1 MIIKKLQS
9 VHGGVF
15 PGAAYN
21 EKKVLEG
28 VAELAGYA
36 NIDGNF
42 LHTLRTLHG
51 VGIDGSKEVERYLQ
65 GRSETYGNTRSTQW
79 QLHLALSCKGQEKN
93 KEQLVSIAHAMMRE
107 YGMGCQPYF
116 IYFHHDTENNHV
128 HILTTRI
135 TEKGRLM
142 SDHHDYRRLNAA
154 LNRVVCE
161 DQQNDI
167 RRMFGYSF
175 TTEGQLMNIAREFNY
190 KVGESKEGNGILSF
204 YHGGAETIRVR
215 RSDIEA
221 RIAEVKTDKRDIA
234 RREETA
240 KRLKAIIIKY
250 RELSLKQAPYSDD
263 DQKMKS
269 EGKEEEHA
277 KTKKEL
283 MKRKKVKILPEVKKL
298 TDAKGKPLS
307 KLEQYQMQWFI
318 DELRNK
324 FGIAVHFQK
333 DKNGVVRGYGI
344 VDHNNKVAL
353 NGSEVM
359 KLADIIGITEWK
371 AAQESKAI
379 RKTTKRVDKTSS
391 VSKAKP
397 SDNVKLPAWSNKG
410 VEQSD
415 IPKWADLW
423 NNRDLHS
430 GANDSDSDRVKKT
443 SASDTGT
450 SQNRTATRPSF
461 DNRSQAPA
469 SKENETPKE
478 TVKATIYSSDST
490 LDIYRPMFR
499 ARACSVNGKN
509 IVRMELDGKTY
520 DHTITD
526 NQTEWYCKAPAEAH
540 DDIAIRLA
548 VFYFYKEIY
557 ESYRRQL
564 AEAYVKVGGNAL
576 ELPEGD
582 VRCYK
587 LMNGLWRVAFD
598 SNGST
603 IHYDLTDQESRM
615 MNRLDGNKAA
625 FNETKVRLFKE
636 HVARDEANAIVRN
649 LRYDDIGVYPSYASK
664 DDAPDKIASFISQ
677 HQQLM
682 QRLMSVLTHY
692 TGNGFNREFEV
703 GGKRGRWDD
712 IDDERRFKGGMSM

>member
-1 MIIKKLQS
+1 MIIKKIDP

-28 VAELAGYA
+28 VAELAGHA

-51 VGIDGSKEVERYLQ
+51 VGIDCSKEVERYLQ
-65 GRSETYGNTRSTQW
+65 SRSQTYGNTRSTQW
-79 QLHLALSCKGQEKN
+79 QVHLALSCKGQEKN
-93 KEQLVSIAHAMMRE
+93 KEQLVGIAHAVMQE
-107 YGMGCQPYF
+107 YGMGKQPYF

-128 HILTTRI
+128 HILTTRV
-135 TEKGRLM
+135 TAKGRLI
-142 SDHHDYRRLNAA
+142 SDHYDYHRFNAA
-154 LNRVVCE
+154 LNCVVKE

-167 RRMFGYSF
+167 GRMFEYSF
-175 TTEGQLMNIAREFNY
+175 TTEGQLMNIARGFHY
-190 KVGESKEGNGILSF
+190 KTGELKEDSGVLSF
-204 YHGGAETIRVR
+204 YHGGVEAIRVR
-215 RSDIEA
+215 RSDIDA
-221 RIAEVKTDKRDIA
+221 RIAEVKADKRDIA

-250 RELSLKQAPYSDD
+250 RELSLKQTPYSAD
-263 DQKMKS
+263 DQKMES
-269 EGKEEEHA
+269 EGNEKERVQ
-277 KTKKEL
+277 TKKEL

-318 DELRNK
+318 DELRCK

-333 DKNGVVRGYGI
+333 DKNGIVRGYGI

-359 KLADIIGITEWK
+359 KLADIIGIMEWK
-371 AAQESKAI
+371 AAQEAKAT
-379 RKTTKRVDKTSS
+379 RKKTKHADKTEGTKPSFNNRSQSS
-391 VSKAKP
+391 VSK
-397 SDNVKLPAWSNKG
+397 
-410 VEQSD
+410 
-415 IPKWADLW
+415 
-423 NNRDLHS
+423 
-430 GANDSDSDRVKKT
+430 
-443 SASDTGT
+443 
-450 SQNRTATRPSF
+450 
-461 DNRSQAPA
+461 
-469 SKENETPKE
+469 ENEMPKE
-478 TVKATIYSSDST
+478 TVKATVYRPDST
-490 LDIYRPMFR
+490 LDIYRPMFK

-520 DHTITD
+520 DHAITD
-526 NQTEWYCKAPAEAH
+526 NQTEWYCEAQTEAH

-557 ESYRRQL
+557 ESYRRLL
-564 AEAYVKVGGNAL
+564 ADAYVKEGGQTL
-576 ELPEGD
+576 ELPEGS

-587 LMNGLWRVAFD
+587 RMNGLWHVAFD
-598 SNGST
+598 SNGGT
-603 IHYDLTDQESRM
+603 IHYDLTEQESRL
-615 MNRLDGNKAA
+615 MNRLEGNKAE
-625 FNETKVRLFKE
+625 FNEAKVRLFKE

-649 LRYDDIGVYPSYASK
+649 LQYDSVGVFPSYASK
-664 DDAPDKIASFISQ
+664 DDAPNKIVAFAGL
-677 HQQLM
+677 HA
-682 QRLMSVLTHY
+682 RLILKMMTALSHN

-703 GGKRGRWDD
+703 GGRRNRWDD

>member
-51 VGIDGSKEVERYLQ
+51 VGIDCSKEVERYLQ

-128 HILTTRI
+128 YILTTRI
-135 TEKGRLM
+135 TEKGRLL

-190 KVGESKEGNGILSF
+190 KVGESKEDNGILSF

-283 MKRKKVKILPEVKKL
+283 MKRKKIKILPEVKKL

-359 KLADIIGITEWK
+359 KLADIIGLTP
-371 AAQESKAI
+371 AHSQGRGS
-379 RKTTKRVDKTSS
+379 KTTVKEVPKVQKSTYWKVRPFGSS
-391 VSKAKP
+391 SPGGDGPGTA
-397 SDNVKLPAWSNKG
+397 
-410 VEQSD
+410 
-415 IPKWADLW
+415 PK
-423 NNRDLHS
+423 
-430 GANDSDSDRVKKT
+430 K
-443 SASDTGT
+443 
-450 SQNRTATRPSF
+450 
-461 DNRSQAPA
+461 
-469 SKENETPKE
+469 
-478 TVKATIYSSDST
+478 TVKATIYRPDST

-520 DHTITD
+520 GHAITD

-625 FNETKVRLFKE
+625 FNEAKVRLFKE

-682 QRLMSVLTHY
+682 QRLMSVLTQN

-703 GGKRGRWDD
+703 GGRRNRWDD
-712 IDDERRFKGGMSM
+712 IDDERRSKGGMSM

>member
-1 MIIKKLQS
+1 MIIKKIDP

-21 EKKVLEG
+21 EKKVLAG
-28 VAELAGYA
+28 VAELAGHA

-42 LHTLRTLHG
+42 LHTLHTLHS
-51 VGIDGSKEVERYLQ
+51 VGIDCSKEVERYLQ
-65 GRSETYGNTRSTQW
+65 SQSQTYGNTRSTQW
-79 QLHLALSCKGQEKN
+79 QVHLALSCKGQEKN
-93 KEQLVSIAHAMMRE
+93 KEQLVGIAHAVMRE
-107 YGMGCQPYF
+107 YGMGKQPYF

-128 HILTTRI
+128 HILTTRV
-135 TEKGRLM
+135 TAKGRLI
-142 SDHHDYRRLNAA
+142 SDHYDYHRFNAA
-154 LNRVVCE
+154 LNRVVKE

-167 RRMFGYSF
+167 GRMFEYSF
-175 TTEGQLMNIAREFNY
+175 TTEGQLMNIARGFHY
-190 KVGESKEGNGILSF
+190 KTGELKEDSGVLSF
-204 YHGGAETIRVR
+204 YHGGVEAIRVR
-215 RSDIEA
+215 RSDIDA
-221 RIAEVKTDKRDIA
+221 RIAELKADKRDIA

-283 MKRKKVKILPEVKKL
+283 MKRKKIKILPEVKKL

-359 KLADIIGITEWK
+359 KLADIIGIMEWK
-371 AAQESKAI
+371 AAQEAKAT
-379 RKTTKRVDKTSS
+379 RKKTKHADKTEGTKPSFNNRSQSS
-391 VSKAKP
+391 VSK
-397 SDNVKLPAWSNKG
+397 
-410 VEQSD
+410 
-415 IPKWADLW
+415 
-423 NNRDLHS
+423 
-430 GANDSDSDRVKKT
+430 
-443 SASDTGT
+443 
-450 SQNRTATRPSF
+450 
-461 DNRSQAPA
+461 
-469 SKENETPKE
+469 ENEMPKE
-478 TVKATIYSSDST
+478 TVKATIYCPDST
-490 LDIYRPMFR
+490 LDIYRPMFK

-509 IVRMELDGKTY
+509 IVRMDLDGKTY
-520 DHTITD
+520 DHAITD
-526 NQTEWYCKAPAEAH
+526 NQTEWYCKAPTEAH

-557 ESYRRQL
+557 ESYRRLL
-564 AEAYVKVGGNAL
+564 ADAYVKEGGQTL
-576 ELPEGD
+576 ELPEGS

-587 LMNGLWRVAFD
+587 RMNGLWHVAFD
-598 SNGST
+598 SNGGT
-603 IHYDLTDQESRM
+603 IHYDLTEQESRM
-615 MNRLDGNKAA
+615 MNRLEGRKAE
-625 FNETKVRLFKE
+625 FNEAKVRLFKE

-649 LRYDDIGVYPSYASK
+649 LQYDSVGVFPSYASK
-664 DDAPDKIASFISQ
+664 DDAPNKIVAFAGQ
-677 HQQLM
+677 HAQLILK
-682 QRLMSVLTHY
+682 LMTALSHN

-703 GGKRGRWDD
+703 GGRRNRWDD

>member
-1 MIIKKLQS
+1 MIITKLKS

-28 VAELAGYA
+28 VAELAGHA

-51 VGIDGSKEVERYLQ
+51 VGIDCSKEVERYLQ
-65 GRSETYGNTRSTQW
+65 SQSQTYGNTRSTQW
-79 QLHLALSCKGQEKN
+79 QVHLALSCKGQEKN
-93 KEQLVSIAHAMMRE
+93 REQLVGIAHAMMRE
-107 YGMGCQPYF
+107 YGMGKQPYF

-128 HILTTRI
+128 HILTTRV
-135 TEKGRLM
+135 TAKGRLI
-142 SDHHDYRRLNAA
+142 SDHYDYHRFNAA
-154 LNRVVCE
+154 LNCVVKE

-167 RRMFGYSF
+167 GRMFEYSF
-175 TTEGQLMNIAREFNY
+175 TTEGQLMNIARGFHY
-190 KVGESKEGNGILSF
+190 KTGESKENSGVLSF
-204 YHGGAETIRVR
+204 YHGGVEAIRVR
-215 RSDIEA
+215 RSDIDT
-221 RIAEVKTDKRDIA
+221 RIAEVKADKRDIA
-234 RREETA
+234 RREDTA

-250 RELSLKQAPYSDD
+250 RELSLKQTPYSAD
-263 DQKMKS
+263 DQKMES
-269 EGKEEEHA
+269 EGKEKERA
-277 KTKKEL
+277 QTKKEL
-283 MKRKKVKILPEVKKL
+283 MKRKKVKILPEIKTL

-318 DELRNK
+318 DELRCK

-333 DKNGVVRGYGI
+333 DKNSIVRGYGI

-359 KLADIIGITEWK
+359 KLADIIGIMEWK
-371 AAQESKAI
+371 AAQEAKAT
-379 RKTTKRVDKTSS
+379 RMKTKHADKTEGTKPSFNNRSQSS
-391 VSKAKP
+391 VSK
-397 SDNVKLPAWSNKG
+397 
-410 VEQSD
+410 
-415 IPKWADLW
+415 
-423 NNRDLHS
+423 
-430 GANDSDSDRVKKT
+430 
-443 SASDTGT
+443 
-450 SQNRTATRPSF
+450 
-461 DNRSQAPA
+461 
-469 SKENETPKE
+469 ENEMPKE
-478 TVKATIYSSDST
+478 TVKATVYRPDST
-490 LDIYRPMFR
+490 LDIYRPMFK

-520 DHTITD
+520 DHAITD
-526 NQTEWYCKAPAEAH
+526 NQTEWYCKSPAEAH

-576 ELPEGD
+576 ELPEGK

-598 SNGST
+598 NNGGC

-682 QRLMSVLTHY
+682 QRLMSVLTHN

-703 GGKRGRWDD
+703 GGRRGRWDD

>member
-21 EKKVLEG
+21 EMKVLEG

-51 VGIDGSKEVERYLQ
+51 VGIDCSKEVERYLQ

-135 TEKGRLM
+135 TKKGRLL

-175 TTEGQLMNIAREFNY
+175 TTEGQLMNIARGFHY
-190 KVGESKEGNGILSF
+190 KTSESKEDNGILSF

-215 RSDIEA
+215 RSDIES
-221 RIAEVKTDKRDIA
+221 RIAEVKSDDRDMA
-234 RREETA
+234 QRDALA

-298 TDAKGKPLS
+298 TDVKGKPLS

-359 KLADIIGITEWK
+359 KIADIIGITP
-371 AAQESKAI
+371 AHSQGRGS
-379 RKTTKRVDKTSS
+379 KTTVKEVPKVQKSTYWKVRPIGSS
-391 VSKAKP
+391 SPGGDGPGA
-397 SDNVKLPAWSNKG
+397 A
-410 VEQSD
+410 
-415 IPKWADLW
+415 PK
-423 NNRDLHS
+423 
-430 GANDSDSDRVKKT
+430 K
-443 SASDTGT
+443 
-450 SQNRTATRPSF
+450 
-461 DNRSQAPA
+461 
-469 SKENETPKE
+469 
-478 TVKATIYSSDST
+478 TVKATIYRPDST

-499 ARACSVNGKN
+499 SRACSVNGKN
-509 IVRMELDGKTY
+509 IVRMELDGNTY
-520 DHTITD
+520 DHAITD

-557 ESYRRQL
+557 ESYRRLL
-564 AEAYVKVGGNAL
+564 ADAYVKEGGLSL
-576 ELPEGD
+576 ELPEGS

-587 LMNGLWRVAFD
+587 RMNGLWHVAFD
-598 SNGST
+598 CNGST

-625 FNETKVRLFKE
+625 FNEAKVRLFKE

-649 LRYDDIGVYPSYASK
+649 LRYDDIGVYPSYVSK

-682 QRLMSVLTHY
+682 QRLMSVLTHN

-703 GGKRGRWDD
+703 GGKRCRWDD

>member
-51 VGIDGSKEVERYLQ
+51 VGIDCSKEVERYLQ

-135 TEKGRLM
+135 TEKGRLL

-167 RRMFGYSF
+167 GRMFGYSF
-175 TTEGQLMNIAREFNY
+175 TTEGQLMNIARGFHY
-190 KVGESKEGNGILSF
+190 KTSESKEDSGVLSL
-204 YHGGAETIRVR
+204 YHGGVEAIRVR
-215 RSDIEA
+215 RSDIDA

-359 KLADIIGITEWK
+359 KLADIIGLTP
-371 AAQESKAI
+371 AHSQGRGS
-379 RKTTKRVDKTSS
+379 KTTVKEVTKVQKSTYWKVRPFGSS
-391 VSKAKP
+391 SPGGNGPGA
-397 SDNVKLPAWSNKG
+397 A
-410 VEQSD
+410 
-415 IPKWADLW
+415 PK
-423 NNRDLHS
+423 
-430 GANDSDSDRVKKT
+430 K
-443 SASDTGT
+443 
-450 SQNRTATRPSF
+450 
-461 DNRSQAPA
+461 
-469 SKENETPKE
+469 
-478 TVKATIYSSDST
+478 TVKATIYRPDST
-490 LDIYRPMFR
+490 LDIYRPMFK
-499 ARACSVNGKN
+499 ARVCSVSGINT
-509 IVRMELDGKTY
+509 VRMELDGKTL
-520 DHTITD
+520 DHAITD
-526 NQTEWYCKAPAEAH
+526 NQAVWYCKAPAEAH

-564 AEAYVKVGGNAL
+564 AESYVKVGGNAL

-598 SNGST
+598 NNGGC

-625 FNETKVRLFKE
+625 FNEAKVRLFKE

-682 QRLMSVLTHY
+682 QRLMSVLSHN

-703 GGKRGRWDD
+703 GGRRNRWDD

>member
-51 VGIDGSKEVERYLQ
+51 VGIDCSKEVERYLQ

-135 TEKGRLM
+135 TEKGRLL
-142 SDHHDYRRLNAA
+142 SDHHDYRRLNTA

-190 KVGESKEGNGILSF
+190 KVGESKEDNGILSF

-221 RIAEVKTDKRDIA
+221 RIAEIKYDDREMAQRDAIA
-234 RREETA
+234 R
-240 KRLKAIIIKY
+240 RLKAIIIKY
-250 RELSLKQAPYSDD
+250 REMSLKQAVSADEVSRTVSDD
-263 DQKMKS
+263 KK
-269 EGKEEEHA
+269 EGRV
-277 KTKKEL
+277 KTRKEL
-283 MKRKKVKILPEVKKL
+283 MRGRKIKVHPDIKKL

-371 AAQESKAI
+371 VAQEAKAT
-379 RKTTKRVDKTSS
+379 RKKTMYADKTE
-391 VSKAKP
+391 ATKP
-397 SDNVKLPAWSNKG
+397 LF
-410 VEQSD
+410 
-415 IPKWADLW
+415 
-423 NNRDLHS
+423 NNRSLS
-430 GANDSDSDRVKKT
+430 S
-443 SASDTGT
+443 
-450 SQNRTATRPSF
+450 
-461 DNRSQAPA
+461 A
-469 SKENETPKE
+469 SKENEMPKE
-478 TVKATIYSSDST
+478 TVKATIYRPDST
-490 LDIYRPMFR
+490 LDIYRPMFK

-509 IVRMELDGKTY
+509 IVRMELDGNTY
-520 DHTITD
+520 DHAITD

-548 VFYFYKEIY
+548 VFYFYKKIY

-564 AEAYVKVGGNAL
+564 AEAYVKLGGNAL
-576 ELPEGD
+576 ELPEGK

-587 LMNGLWRVAFD
+587 LMNGLWHVAFD

-625 FNETKVRLFKE
+625 FNEAKVRLFKE

-664 DDAPDKIASFISQ
+664 DDAPDKIDSFISQ

-682 QRLMSVLTHY
+682 QRLMSVLTHN

-703 GGKRGRWDD
+703 GGRRGRWDD

>member
-51 VGIDGSKEVERYLQ
+51 VGIDCSKEVERYLQ

-93 KEQLVSIAHAMMRE
+93 KEQMVSIAHAMMRE

-135 TEKGRLM
+135 TEKGRLL

-190 KVGESKEGNGILSF
+190 KVGESKEDNGILSF

-215 RSDIEA
+215 RSDIDA

-283 MKRKKVKILPEVKKL
+283 MKRKKIKILPEVKKL

-353 NGSEVM
+353 NDSEVM
-359 KLADIIGITEWK
+359 KLADIIGLTP
-371 AAQESKAI
+371 AHSQGRGS
-379 RKTTKRVDKTSS
+379 KTTVKEVPKVQKSTYWKVRPFGSS
-391 VSKAKP
+391 SPGGDGPGTA
-397 SDNVKLPAWSNKG
+397 
-410 VEQSD
+410 
-415 IPKWADLW
+415 PK
-423 NNRDLHS
+423 
-430 GANDSDSDRVKKT
+430 K
-443 SASDTGT
+443 
-450 SQNRTATRPSF
+450 
-461 DNRSQAPA
+461 
-469 SKENETPKE
+469 
-478 TVKATIYSSDST
+478 TVKATIYRPDST

-520 DHTITD
+520 GHAITD

-625 FNETKVRLFKE
+625 FNEAKVRLFKE

-682 QRLMSVLTHY
+682 QRLMSVLTHN

-703 GGKRGRWDD
+703 GGRRNRWDD

>member
-51 VGIDGSKEVERYLQ
+51 VGIDCSKEVERYLQ

-135 TEKGRLM
+135 TEKGRLL

-175 TTEGQLMNIAREFNY
+175 TTEGQLMNIARGFHY
-190 KVGESKEGNGILSF
+190 KTSESKEDSGVLSF
-204 YHGGAETIRVR
+204 YHGGAEAIRVR
-215 RSDIEA
+215 RSDIDA
-221 RIAEVKTDKRDIA
+221 RIAEVKSDDRDMA
-234 RREETA
+234 QRDALA

-269 EGKEEEHA
+269 EGKVEEHA

-307 KLEQYQMQWFI
+307 KMEQYQMQWFI
-318 DELRNK
+318 DELRDK

-359 KLADIIGITEWK
+359 KLADIIGLTP
-371 AAQESKAI
+371 AHSQGRGS
-379 RKTTKRVDKTSS
+379 KTTVKEVPKVQKSTYWKVRPFGSS
-391 VSKAKP
+391 SPGGDGPGTA
-397 SDNVKLPAWSNKG
+397 
-410 VEQSD
+410 
-415 IPKWADLW
+415 PK
-423 NNRDLHS
+423 
-430 GANDSDSDRVKKT
+430 K
-443 SASDTGT
+443 
-450 SQNRTATRPSF
+450 
-461 DNRSQAPA
+461 
-469 SKENETPKE
+469 
-478 TVKATIYSSDST
+478 TVKATIYRPDST

-603 IHYDLTDQESRM
+603 IHYDLTEQESRM

-682 QRLMSVLTHY
+682 QRLMSVLTHN

>member
-1 MIIKKLQS
+1 MIIKKIDP

-21 EKKVLEG
+21 EKKVLAG
-28 VAELAGYA
+28 VAELVGHA

-42 LHTLRTLHG
+42 LHTLHTLHG
-51 VGIDGSKEVERYLQ
+51 VSIDCSKEVERYLQ
-65 GRSETYGNTRSTQW
+65 SRSQTYGNTRSTQW
-79 QLHLALSCKGQEKN
+79 QVHLALSCKGQEKN
-93 KEQLVSIAHAMMRE
+93 KEQLVGIAHAVMRE
-107 YGMGCQPYF
+107 YGMGKQPYF

-128 HILTTRI
+128 HILTTRV
-135 TEKGRLM
+135 TAKGRLI
-142 SDHHDYRRLNAA
+142 SDHYDYHRFNAA
-154 LNRVVCE
+154 LNRVVKE

-167 RRMFGYSF
+167 GRMSEYSF
-175 TTEGQLMNIAREFNY
+175 TTEGQLMNIARGFHY
-190 KVGESKEGNGILSF
+190 KTGESKENSDVLSF
-204 YHGGAETIRVR
+204 YHGGVEAIKVR
-215 RSDIEA
+215 RSDIDT
-221 RIAEVKTDKRDIA
+221 RIAEVKADKRDIA

-240 KRLKAIIIKY
+240 KCLKAIIIKY
-250 RELSLKQAPYSDD
+250 RELSLKQTPYSAD
-263 DQKMKS
+263 DQKMES
-269 EGKEEEHA
+269 EGKEKERA
-277 KTKKEL
+277 QTKKEL
-283 MKRKKVKILPEVKKL
+283 MKRKKVKILPEIKKL

-318 DELRNK
+318 DELRSK

-333 DKNGVVRGYGI
+333 DKNGIVRGYGI
-344 VDHNNKVAL
+344 VDHNNKMAL

-359 KLADIIGITEWK
+359 KLADIIGIMEWK
-371 AAQESKAI
+371 AAQEAKAT
-379 RKTTKRVDKTSS
+379 RKKTKHADKT
-391 VSKAKP
+391 
-397 SDNVKLPAWSNKG
+397 
-410 VEQSD
+410 E
-415 IPKWADLW
+415 
-423 NNRDLHS
+423 
-430 GANDSDSDRVKKT
+430 
-443 SASDTGT
+443 
-450 SQNRTATRPSF
+450 ATRPSF
-461 DNRSQAPA
+461 NNRSQSSA
-469 SKENETPKE
+469 SKESEMPKE
-478 TVKATIYSSDST
+478 TVKATIYRPDST
-490 LDIYRPMFR
+490 LDIYRPMFK

-520 DHTITD
+520 DHAITD
-526 NQTEWYCKAPAEAH
+526 NQTEWYCEAQTEAH

-557 ESYRRQL
+557 ESYRRLL
-564 AEAYVKVGGNAL
+564 ADAYVKEGGQAL
-576 ELPEGD
+576 ELPEGS
-582 VRCYK
+582 VSCYK
-587 LMNGLWRVAFD
+587 RMNGLWHVAFD

-625 FNETKVRLFKE
+625 FNEAKVRLFKE

-682 QRLMSVLTHY
+682 QRLMSVLTHN

-703 GGKRGRWDD
+703 GGRRNRWDD